1 MKKILLLLPVLL
13 LVIAGCS
20 NITKPLNIQDVQKK
34 LEALEEGAKI
44 QVKELKALND
54 YIPGYSYIKV
64 DVSKD
69 NQTRSINLITN
80 GQYIIQGDVLDLD
93 DMSSLN
99 DRLAFE
105 FSEPKNIDVSKLTL
119 AAGNKDAKN
128 IIVEIT
134 DFQCPYCK
142 SANEFLKEQLKD
154 KKDYALYIMHLPI
167 TAMHPNARV
176 MAQVYEAGKIMGN
189 DFKDELFQADYIAI
203 LESKITKL
211 QGEGVQFDQAKLAEI
226 VEVINN
232 EIIDKYAAKTSDAE
246 KFKQLVK
253 SEEVAKIVDNCVA
266 QTEELGEHSTPSF
279 YINGKNISGFKSELL
294 SNEIDKI
301 K

>member
-20 NITKPLNIQDVQKK
+20 NTTKPLNVQDVQKK
-34 LEALEEGAKI
+34 LEALEEGAKV
-44 QVKELKALND
+44 QVKELKALNED
-54 YIPGYSYIKV
+54 ISGYSYVQV

-69 NQTRSINLITN
+69 NQTKSLNLITN

-99 DRLAFE
+99 DRLEFE

-142 SANEFLKEQLKD
+142 LANEFLKEQLKD
-154 KKDYALYIMHLPI
+154 KKDYALYIMHFPL
-167 TAMHPNARV
+167 TTMHPNARV

-211 QGEGVQFDQAKLAEI
+211 QKEGIQFDQAKLAEI
-226 VEVINN
+226 VEVVNN

-253 SEEVAKIVDNCVA
+253 SEEVTKIIDNCVA
-266 QTEELGEHSTPSF
+266 QAEELGEQATPSF
-279 YINGKNISGFKSELL
+279 YVNGKNISGFKSKLL